1 MIDYQ
6 TIKLADNKIL
16 EYALALP
23 AGFDPARPYPVLL
36 AFPPGLQS
44 RDMVAWGLTSYWLS
58 EARRRGWLVV
68 SPVAPNGVL
77 FFKGSETLVPEFLQ
91 RIGAQVTPEGGKYH
105 LAGISNG
112 GISSFR
118 IALNNPDLF
127 HSITVLPGFPPTD
140 ADMDKL
146 SALKDIPVSMFVGEQ
161 DTVWVEKMKAAQIKL
176 TQLGGSAT
184 LDVVSGEGHVI
195 QRLGGGRELFDW
207 LDSLR
212 PNQSI

>member
-44 RDMVAWGLTSYWLS
+44 RDMVAWGLSSYWLP

-68 SPVAPNGVL
+68 SPAAPHGVL
-77 FFKGSETLVPEFLQ
+77 FFKGAEALIPEFLQ
-91 RIGAQVTPEGGKYH
+91 QIAAQVTLEGDKFH

-118 IALNNPDLF
+118 IALNNPELF

-140 ADMDKL
+140 ADMDNL
-146 SALKDIPVSMFVGEQ
+146 AVLKNIPVNMFVGQQ
-161 DTVWVEKMKAAQIKL
+161 DTVWVDKMKAAQIKL
-176 TQLGGSAT
+176 TELGGSAT
-184 LDVVSGEGHVI
+184 LEVVSGEGHVI
-195 QRLGGGRELFDW
+195 QRLAGGQELFDL

-212 PNQSI
+212 PNQSL

>member
-1 MIDYQ
+1 MINYQ

-23 AGFDPARPYPVLL
+23 NGFDPARSYPVLL
-36 AFPPGLQS
+36 AFPPGSQTH
-44 RDMVAWGLTSYWLS
+44 DMVAWGLSSYWLP
-58 EARRRGWLVV
+58 EASRRGWLVI
-68 SPVAPNGVL
+68 SPAAPAGIS
-77 FFKGSETLVPEFLQ
+77 FFKGSETLIPEFLQ
-91 RIGAQVTPEGGKYH
+91 RIGAQVAPEGGKYH

-112 GISSFR
+112 GISCFR
-118 IALNNPDLF
+118 VALNNPELF
-127 HSITVLPGFPPTD
+127 HSITVLPGFPPTK
-140 ADMDKL
+140 ADMDQL
-146 SALKDIPVSMFVGEQ
+146 VALKDIPVSMFVGEH
-161 DTVWVEKMKAAQIKL
+161 DTVWVDQMTATQARL

-195 QRLGGGRELFDW
+195 QRLVGGRDLFDL

>member
-23 AGFDPARPYPVLL
+23 TGFDPAGPYPVLL

-44 RDMVAWGLTSYWLS
+44 RDMVAWGLSSYWLL
-58 EARRRGWLVV
+58 EARRRGWVVV
-68 SPVAPNGVL
+68 SPVASNGVL
-77 FFKGSETLVPEFLQ
+77 FFKGSETLIPEFLQ
-91 RIGAQVTPEGGKYH
+91 QIAAQVTPEGGKFH

-118 IALNNPDLF
+118 VALNNPDLF

-140 ADMDKL
+140 ADIDKL
-146 SALKDIPVSMFVGEQ
+146 AALKNIPVSMFVGQQ
-161 DTVWVEKMKAAQIKL
+161 DSVWVDKMKAAQTRL
-176 TQLGGSAT
+176 TELGGSAT

-195 QRLGGGRELFDW
+195 QRLAGGRELFDL

-212 PNQSI
+212 SNQSI